1 MWHFLRTYLLIL
13 PVFLVIDLTWL
24 GMVMVNFYKSELGA
38 LARRTGDS
46 LSPVWW
52 AAAIVYL
59 VIPLGIMLFALPRVT
74 TENPFGSSL
83 LWGFL
88 YGATLYAVYD
98 FTNYSL
104 LKGWPLRM
112 TLVDIAWGGVL
123 CAIVTYVASLID
135 RWS

>member
-1 MWHFLRTYLLIL
+1 MWHAVRTYLLIL
-13 PVFLVIDLTWL
+13 PVFLLIDLTWL
-24 GMVMVNFYKSELGA
+24 GVVAVNFYKSELGS

-46 LSPVWW
+46 LNPVWW

-59 VIPLGIMLFALPRVT
+59 VIPLGIVLFALPRVSA
-74 TENPFGSSL
+74 ENPLGSSL

-104 LKGWPLRM
+104 LNNWPLRM

-123 CAIVTYVASLID
+123 CATVTYVAALIH

>member
-24 GMVMVNFYKSELGA
+24 GIVMVNFYKSELGA

-46 LSPVWW
+46 LNPIWW

-74 TENPFGSSL
+74 IENPFGSSL

>member
-24 GMVMVNFYKSELGA
+24 GMVMVNFYKSELGS

-46 LSPVWW
+46 LNPVWW

-59 VIPLGIMLFALPRVT
+59 VIPLGIVLFALPRVT

-135 RWS
+135 RWN

>member
-59 VIPLGIMLFALPRVT
+59 VIPLGIVLFALPRVT

-104 LKGWPLRM
+104 LKDWPLRM

>member
-1 MWHFLRTYLLIL
+1 MWHFLGTYLLIL

-24 GMVMVNFYKSELGA
+24 GMVMVNFYKSELGS

-46 LSPVWW
+46 LNPVWW

-59 VIPLGIMLFALPRVT
+59 VIPLGIVPFALPRVT

-88 YGATLYAVYD
+88 YGSTLYAVYD

>member
-24 GMVMVNFYKSELGA
+24 GMVMVNFYKSELGS

-46 LSPVWW
+46 LNPVWW

-59 VIPLGIMLFALPRVT
+59 VIPLGIVLFALPRVT

>member
-1 MWHFLRTYLLIL
+1 MWHFVRTYALIL

-24 GMVMVNFYKSELGA
+24 GVVMGNFYKSELGA

-46 LSPVWW
+46 LNPVWW

-59 VIPLGIMLFALPRVT
+59 VIPLGILLFALPRVSA
-74 TENPFGSSL
+74 ENPFGSAL

-88 YGATLYAVYD
+88 YGTTLYAVYD

-104 LKGWPLRM
+104 LKDWPLHM

-123 CAIVTYVASLID
+123 CAVVTYVAVLVD

>member
-24 GMVMVNFYKSELGA
+24 GMVMVNFYKSELGS

-46 LSPVWW
+46 LNPVWW
-52 AAAIVYL
+52 AATIVYL
-59 VIPLGIMLFALPRVT
+59 VIPLGIVLFALPRVT

-135 RWS
+135 RWN

>member
-24 GMVMVNFYKSELGA
+24 GMVMVNFYKSELGD

-46 LSPVWW
+46 LNPVRW

-59 VIPLGIMLFALPRVT
+59 VIPLGIVLFALPRVT

>member
-59 VIPLGIMLFALPRVT
+59 VIPLGIVLFALPRVT

-135 RWS
+135 RWN

>member
-46 LSPVWW
+46 LNPVWW

-59 VIPLGIMLFALPRVT
+59 VIPLGIMLFALPRVNI
-74 TENPFGSSL
+74 ENPFGSSL

-135 RWS
+135 RWN

>member
-59 VIPLGIMLFALPRVT
+59 VIPLGIVLFALPRVT
-74 TENPFGSSL
+74 IENPFGSSL

-135 RWS
+135 RWN